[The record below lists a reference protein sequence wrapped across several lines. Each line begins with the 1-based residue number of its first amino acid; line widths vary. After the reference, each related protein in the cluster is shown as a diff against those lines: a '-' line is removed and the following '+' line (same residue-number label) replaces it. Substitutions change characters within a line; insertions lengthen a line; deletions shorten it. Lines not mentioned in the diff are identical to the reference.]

1 MRALQLQ
8 QVGKPLALVELPD
21 PRPGFGEVVVRV
33 AAAGICHSDAHYRN
47 GTSTLR
53 SLPLVPGHEIA
64 GIVESVGDGVTS
76 PRVGERVC
84 IHYLWSCGRCRFCN
98 LGQEQ
103 FCAEGRMIGKD
114 RDGGYGELV
123 LVPARNA
130 FIVPDNLPLS
140 HAAVMMCS
148 SATALHALKKAHPEP
163 GENIAV
169 FGLGGLG
176 MSAVQIAASFAPHM
190 VMAVDIDEAKLE
202 LAKSF
207 GARPVNGARVDPV
220 AEIRRLTGGKGADV
234 AVELIGLPLTMR
246 QAVASLGV
254 LGRASLAGISDR
266 PFEVASY
273 TELIGKEAS
282 VVGVSDHLASEI
294 PFLIEMAASGRLKLD
309 HIVSQTVGLDA
320 DAVNSVLDR
329 LERFS
334 SPVRTVIE
342 LPEAAVAG

>member
-1 MRALQLQ
+1 MKALQLS
-8 QVGKPLALVELPD
+8 QVGRPLALVELPD
-21 PRPGFGEVVVRV
+21 PRPGFGEIVVAV

-53 SLPLVPGHEIA
+53 SLPLVLGHEIA
-64 GIVESVGDGVTS
+64 GVVETVGEGVAS
-76 PRVGERVC
+76 PRVGDRVC
-84 IHYLWSCGRCRFCN
+84 IHYLWSCGRCRYCN

-103 FCAEGRMIGKD
+103 FCVEGQMIGKD
-114 RDGGYGELV
+114 RDGGYGDRV

-130 FIVPDNLPLS
+130 FLVPEGLPLA

-148 SATALHALKKAHPEP
+148 SATALHALKKARLQP
-163 GENIAV
+163 GESVAV

-176 MSAVQIAASFAPHM
+176 MSAVQIAQNFAPRL
-190 VMAVDIDEAKLE
+190 VIAVDLDDAKLE
-202 LAKSF
+202 LAESF
-207 GARPVNGARVDPV
+207 GARPVNAGRIDPV

-254 LGRASLAGISDR
+254 MGRASLAGISNR

-294 PFLIEMAASGRLKLD
+294 PLLIEMAASGRLKLD
-309 HIVSQTVGLDA
+309 HIVSQTVALEA

-342 LPEAAVAG
+342 LSGAAPAL